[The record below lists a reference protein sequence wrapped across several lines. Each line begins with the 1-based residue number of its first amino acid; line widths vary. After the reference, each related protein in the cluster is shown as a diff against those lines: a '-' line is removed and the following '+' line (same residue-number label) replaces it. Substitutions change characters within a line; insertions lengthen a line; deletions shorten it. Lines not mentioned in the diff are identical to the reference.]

1 MNIRPSAAIRQNYNE
16 IARYVQKDRR
26 AGFSNQE
33 RRGGFGG
40 YGHRDLQPQGKN
52 AETP

>member
-16 IARYVQKDRR
+16 IADMCRKT
-26 AGFSNQE
+26 AEASNQE

-52 AETP
+52 AEAP